1 MARLLARLAVV
12 ALTLAA
18 AALAGGSVLGA
29 ASAET
34 RVTELLVTCLSCGE
48 RWLFVPSA
56 SVAAGFLSVF
66 RRRKL
71 VDTCPKCGSR
81 AVAFAHAEGRDKAD
95 GHDTD
100 DYGRTA

>member
-1 MARLLARLAVV
+1 MPGWLARLAVV
-12 ALTLAA
+12 ILTLLTTAF
-18 AALAGGSVLGA
+18 AGGAVLGA

-34 RVTELLVTCLSCGE
+34 RVTELLATCLSCGE

-56 SVAAGFLSVF
+56 SVAAGFLSIF
-66 RRRKL
+66 RRRTL

-81 AVAFAHAEGRDKAD
+81 TVSFTHADEARKE
-95 GHDTD
+95 